1 MMLMPS
7 CFSAVCRPRKAR
19 PRSRARGLEKREIVR
34 PERRPRR
41 FQLLALHELRNSAH
55 VFLWSVSVEIGNW
68 GQTYRGC
75 YQ

>member
-34 PERRPRR
+34 PERRP
-41 FQLLALHELRNSAH
+41 
-55 VFLWSVSVEIGNW
+55 VG
-68 GQTYRGC
+68 TDC
-75 YQ
+75 